1 MLRPN
6 ENKNAPQGNVAQG
19 RGGVVGRKTGGRWS
33 ELPISDEELVRRYQ
47 AGAGVKALA
56 KQLGTNHVKILRRI
70 RATCGVIKGRQFG
83 NKNAVKEK
91 FAGKTV
97 AAWQYDA
104 WKGEW
109 KQNGTEWKSSLD
121 YEDSAH
127 FGRWDYGSQN
137 YYRRKNKR
145 HREKKS
151 NYYIARLLRTRVWT
165 VLKGIRK
172 SKPTLTMLGCTLEQ
186 FRQHMQA
193 QFKRGMAWNNMGSHW
208 HIDHIIPCSAFDLS
222 KPEQQAICFHYT
234 NMQPLEAKRNL
245 AKRAKVIDAQY
256 KLRI

>member
-19 RGGVVGRKTGGRWS
+19 RGGVVGRKRGGYWS

-47 AGAGVKALA
+47 AGSGVKALA

-70 RATCGVIKGRQFG
+70 RATCGVIKGRKSRNIG
-83 NKNAVKEK
+83 WRKTRIS
-91 FAGKTV
+91 GKTV

-109 KQNGTEWKSSLD
+109 K
-121 YEDSAH
+121 AM
-127 FGRWDYGSQN
+127 SQYDETKHWGGLWVRN
-137 YYRRKNKR
+137 RTTNREYRRAMDAK
-145 HREKKS
+145 HRRDKS
-151 NYYIARLLRTRVWT
+151 NYYISKLLRCRVRS
-165 VLKGIRK
+165 VLKGVKK

-186 FRQHMQA
+186 FRQYMQA
-193 QFKRGMAWNNMGSHW
+193 QFKRGMAWNNMGTHW
-208 HIDHIIPCSAFDLS
+208 HIDHIIPCAAFDLS
-222 KPEQQAICFHYT
+222 KPEQQAVCFHFT
-234 NMQPLEAKRNL
+234 NMQPLEARRNL

>member
-47 AGAGVKALA
+47 AGAGVNALA

-97 AAWQYDA
+97 AAWQSEA
-104 WKGEW
+104 WNDEW
-109 KQNGTEWKSSLD
+109 KAMSQYDETKHWGSLWSRSRE
-121 YEDSAH
+121 YARAKELKH
-127 FGRWDYGSQN
+127 
-137 YYRRKNKR
+137 RKAKT
-145 HREKKS
+145 
-151 NYYIARLLRTRVWT
+151 NYYISKLLRHRIWV
-165 VLKGIRK
+165 VLKGVKK

-234 NMQPLEAKRNL
+234 NMQPLEAFRNRKKH
-245 AKRAKVIDAQY
+245 AKITDGQM
-256 KLRI
+256 KLRL

>member
-1 MLRPN
+1 M
-6 ENKNAPQGNVAQG
+6 
-19 RGGVVGRKTGGRWS
+19 
-33 ELPISDEELVRRYQ
+33 PISDEELVRRYQ
-47 AGAGVKALA
+47 AGAGVKAIA

-70 RATCGVIKGRQFG
+70 MATCGVIKGRQFG
-83 NKNAVKEK
+83 NKNSVKEK
-91 FAGKTV
+91 FAGKTIK
-97 AAWQYDA
+97 AWQSTA
-104 WKGEW
+104 WNDEW
-109 KQNGTEWKSSLD
+109 KD
-121 YEDSAH
+121 V
-127 FGRWDYGSQN
+127 SQYDEAKHWGCLYVKN
-137 YYRRKNKR
+137 RVEYRRAMEAR
-145 HREKKS
+145 HRRDKT
-151 NYYIARLLRTRVWT
+151 NYHIAKLLRHRVWA
-165 VLKGIRK
+165 VLNGVKK

>member
-1 MLRPN
+1 MPTDRPSFIYD
-6 ENKNAPQGNVAQG
+6 APQGNVAQA

-70 RATCGVIKGRQFG
+70 RATCGVIKVRQFG

-97 AAWQYDA
+97 AAWQSEA
-104 WKGEW
+104 WNDEW
-109 KQNGTEWKSSLD
+109 K
-121 YEDSAH
+121 AM
-127 FGRWDYGSQN
+127 SQYDETKHWGGLWVRN
-137 YYRRKNKR
+137 RTTNREYRRAMDAK
-145 HREKKS
+145 HRRDKS
-151 NYYIARLLRTRVWT
+151 NYYISKLLRCRVWS
-165 VLKGIRK
+165 VLKGVKK

-186 FRQHMQA
+186 FRQYMQA

>member
-70 RATCGVIKGRQFG
+70 RATCGVIKGRQF
-83 NKNAVKEK
+83 VKEK

-109 KQNGTEWKSSLD
+109 KAMSQYDETKHWGGL
-121 YEDSAH
+121 
-127 FGRWDYGSQN
+127 WD
-137 YYRRKNKR
+137 RRAMDAK
-145 HREKKS
+145 HRRDKS
-151 NYYIARLLRTRVWT
+151 NYYISKLLRCRVRS
-165 VLKGIRK
+165 VLKGVKK

-234 NMQPLEAKRNL
+234 NMQPLEAFRNRKKH
-245 AKRAKVIDAQY
+245 AKITDGQM
-256 KLRI
+256 KLRL

>member
-70 RATCGVIKGRQFG
+70 RATCGVIKGRQF
-83 NKNAVKEK
+83 VKEK

-109 KQNGTEWKSSLD
+109 K
-121 YEDSAH
+121 AM
-127 FGRWDYGSQN
+127 SQYDETKHWGGLWVRN
-137 YYRRKNKR
+137 RTTNREYRRAMDAK
-145 HREKKS
+145 HRRDKS
-151 NYYIARLLRTRVWT
+151 NYYISKLLRCRVRS
-165 VLKGIRK
+165 VLKGVKK

-186 FRQHMQA
+186 FRQYMQA

-208 HIDHIIPCSAFDLS
+208 HIDHIIPCSSFDLS
-222 KPEQQAICFHYT
+222 NPEQQAICFHYT
-234 NMQPLEAKRNL
+234 NMQPLEAFRNRKKH
-245 AKRAKVIDAQY
+245 AKITDGQM
-256 KLRI
+256 KLRL

>member
-109 KQNGTEWKSSLD
+109 K
-121 YEDSAH
+121 AM
-127 FGRWDYGSQN
+127 SQYDETKHWGGLWVRN
-137 YYRRKNKR
+137 RTTNREYRRAMDAK
-145 HREKKS
+145 HRRDKS
-151 NYYIARLLRTRVWT
+151 NYYISKLLRCRVRS
-165 VLKGIRK
+165 VLKGVKK